1 MKIDPNELNAKKAHD
16 ILTDIVMPRPIAFVS
31 TIGEDGIYNA
41 APYSYFT
48 AISHR
53 PMIVGFSLSR
63 KKKGTKKDTLV
74 NIESTKEYGVNMVSE
89 ELAISMNKA
98 AAAYPPHVDEFEKAD
113 LTPIKADI
121 IQAPLIKESP
131 VNMECR
137 LIQILE
143 FGDEPEYTNFVI
155 GEVVRIHINEE
166 YTHDGQIQPKELKL
180 IGRLG
185 GGGSAYCRT
194 TDIFNIKRISLHTT
208 KTASSKQGS

>member
-31 TIGEDGIYNA
+31 TIGENGIYNV

-53 PMIVGFSLSR
+53 PMIVGFSLGR
-63 KKKGTKKDTLV
+63 KKNGVKKDTLV
-74 NIESTKEYGVNMVSE
+74 NIESTKEYVINVVSE
-89 ELAISMNKA
+89 DLAIPMNKA
-98 AAAYPPHVDEFEKAD
+98 AAAYAPHVDEFEKAD
-113 LTPIKADI
+113 LTPIKAEK
-121 IQAPLIKESP
+121 IQAPLVEESP
-131 VNMECR
+131 ISMECR

-143 FGDEPEYTNFVI
+143 FGDEPEYTNFII
-155 GEVVRIHINEE
+155 GEVVRIHIKEAFIV
-166 YTHDGQIQPKELKL
+166 DDQIQPKKLKL

-194 TDIFNIKRISLHTT
+194 TDIFNIKRISLRTT

>member
-1 MKIDPNELNAKKAHD
+1 MKIDPNELDTKKAHD

-31 TIGEDGIYNA
+31 TIGEDGIHNV

-53 PMIVGFSLSR
+53 PMILGFSLSR

-74 NIESTKEYGVNMVSE
+74 NIESTKEYCVNVVSE
-89 ELAISMNKA
+89 DLAIPMNKSA
-98 AAAYPPHVDEFEKAD
+98 GAYPPHVDEFKKAE
-113 LTPIKADI
+113 LTPVKADI
-121 IQAPLIKESP
+121 IKAPFVKESP
-131 VNMECR
+131 INMECR

-143 FGDEPEYTNFVI
+143 FGDEPEYTNFII

-166 YTHDGQIQPKELKL
+166 YILGGQIQPKKLKL

-194 TDIFNIKRISLHTT
+194 TDIFNIKRISLSATRNIP
-208 KTASSKQGS
+208 

>member
-1 MKIDPNELNAKKAHD
+1 MKIDPTELNAKKAHD

-31 TIGEDGIYNA
+31 TIGEDGIHKV

-63 KKKGTKKDTLV
+63 KKKGIKKDTLV
-74 NIESTKEYGVNMVSE
+74 NIEHTKAYCVNVVSE
-89 ELAISMNKA
+89 DIAISMNRA
-98 AAAYPPHVDEFEKAD
+98 AGAYPPHVDEFEKAS
-113 LTPIKADI
+113 LTPVKADI
-121 IQAPLIKESP
+121 IGAPLVKESP
-131 VNMECR
+131 INMECR

-143 FGDEPEYTNFVI
+143 FGDEPEFTNFII

-166 YTHDGQIQPKELKL
+166 FILADKIQAKKLKL

-194 TDIFNIKRISLHTT
+194 TDIFNIKRISLSTT
-208 KTASSKQGS
+208 KNDP